1 MCVSLLD
8 NMIHVNSLA
17 VITVCGCIEDE
28 DWLYSEAFRGEVCI
42 LPLSGSVEKKA
53 YDRNGA
59 DVANI
64 KW

>member
-1 MCVSLLD
+1 
-8 NMIHVNSLA
+8 MIHVNSSA
-17 VITVCGCIEDE
+17 GITVCGCIED
-28 DWLYSEAFRGEVCI
+28 WPYSEAFRGEVCI

-59 DVANI
+59 DVANV